1 MRHTIKVLPEYN
13 KTNNTRP
20 SKDIAFHELQK
31 KKQETVMYVNIG
43 KKIVTD
49 SETKGCQWGLVDTC
63 WEVPK
68 FRVGKCVDIS
78 IIVKL

>member
-1 MRHTIKVLPEYN
+1 
-13 KTNNTRP
+13 
-20 SKDIAFHELQK
+20 
-31 KKQETVMYVNIG
+31 MYVNIG